1 MLSIRRRVALALF
14 LFATA
19 ALAQERRAVA
29 GKVVDLQQ
37 QPVAN
42 AVVTFSTALAPHTS
56 MAAPEVLT
64 GKTDAAGA
72 FRLELLAGHAYA
84 AGAVGPRQPD
94 GTSGVARWTEGVRAG
109 QFVVLPLERAQRDVR
124 FEVQGLA
131 AWGTAAPQRLRVVPV
146 HAPGVSLEAEL
157 QDGRAVLPPM
167 PVDRLL
173 VELCVGNG
181 DVLASCDVAEP
192 IGGQACVVVLPAPHA
207 LRLQVRDIAG
217 APLARVAIEQRT
229 VLHRHGNGIV
239 DDECWREAWRRV
251 GATDAEG
258 RLDAQVAL
266 AGCGWLQVF
275 RAHQPGLAQSLAAIL
290 GGKQTIDA
298 RGASDNDCAEL
309 HFTLAAERPLT
320 GKLVRGADEPL
331 AGDLWVELT
340 CNLTLPSGGQV
351 SVPQLFPVHANAQGE
366 WRLVDATDAFEIAR
380 LLAPPAL
387 RPRNGAQLPFVLVET
402 SGRVTTL
409 PTVSLAKLPT
419 LDLQV
424 LRGDGGPADQ
434 AIAFV
439 VPVDRRR
446 WFVET
451 WDARHG
457 LDRAGRA
464 RISVPGGAALLFCT
478 DGVEFAE
485 HRIDGNTA
493 KLELRMAPLVQ
504 SVWTVKTPAG
514 EPAAGAA
521 TEFTAYGSAEV
532 RERDVWAQARG
543 ALEVSFQ
550 TAWNDGLRADSA
562 GRVVLRTLPDAGLV
576 MDMNL
581 VHATGQLERV
591 RFEPGDREFVLA
603 K

>member
-290 GGKQTIDA
+290 GGKQSISRTVSFPKSGWGSST
-298 RGASDNDCAEL
+298 RSKSSSDHACTRWPSVETVL
-309 HFTLAAERPLT
+309 RRSAAMRSTSLPETAGGTKRPEAL
-320 GKLVRGADEPL
+320 
-331 AGDLWVELT
+331 
-340 CNLTLPSGGQV
+340 
-351 SVPQLFPVHANAQGE
+351 
-366 WRLVDATDAFEIAR
+366 
-380 LLAPPAL
+380 PPAASFSEYL
-387 RPRNGAQLPFVLVET
+387 AT
-402 SGRVTTL
+402 SA
-409 PTVSLAKLPT
+409 S
-419 LDLQV
+419 
-424 LRGDGGPADQ
+424 
-434 AIAFV
+434 
-439 VPVDRRR
+439 
-446 WFVET
+446 
-451 WDARHG
+451 
-457 LDRAGRA
+457 
-464 RISVPGGAALLFCT
+464 
-478 DGVEFAE
+478 
-485 HRIDGNTA
+485 
-493 KLELRMAPLVQ
+493 
-504 SVWTVKTPAG
+504 
-514 EPAAGAA
+514 
-521 TEFTAYGSAEV
+521 
-532 RERDVWAQARG
+532 
-543 ALEVSFQ
+543 
-550 TAWNDGLRADSA
+550 
-562 GRVVLRTLPDAGLV
+562 
-576 MDMNL
+576 
-581 VHATGQLERV
+581 
-591 RFEPGDREFVLA
+591 
-603 K
+603 